1 VKADDNVNDDVV
13 SADRQMEVVMD
24 REDLMV
30 GEEPMCTYC
39 SLVAVADAMRVGAAR
54 RFKPW

>member
-30 GEEPMCTYC
+30 GEEPMCI
-39 SLVAVADAMRVGAAR
+39 VV
-54 RFKPW
+54 